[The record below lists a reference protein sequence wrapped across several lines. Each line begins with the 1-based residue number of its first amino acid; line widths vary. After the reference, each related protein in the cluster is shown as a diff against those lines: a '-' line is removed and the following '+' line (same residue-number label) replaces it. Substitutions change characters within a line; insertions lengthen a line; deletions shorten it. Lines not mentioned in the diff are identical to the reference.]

1 LTTIRISIYTNR
13 IWIVEIRLKMQDYR
27 EELQKNSHTQ
37 IGDKSPIT
45 QEVLQDV
52 VVEIKFLATSWLD
65 DFEKEMFE
73 GKTIDEL
80 LNQRSY
86 D

>member
-1 LTTIRISIYTNR
+1 
-13 IWIVEIRLKMQDYR
+13 MQDYR
-27 EELQKNSHTQ
+27 EELQKNSHTSK
-37 IGDKSPIT
+37 GEKSPIP
-45 QEVLQDV
+45 QEILGES

-80 LNQRSY
+80 LNQRRY

>member
-1 LTTIRISIYTNR
+1 
-13 IWIVEIRLKMQDYR
+13 M
-27 EELQKNSHTQ
+27 KNSHELDNNPNTYT
-37 IGDKSPIT
+37 GENSPIP
-45 QEVLQDV
+45 QEILQDS

-73 GKTIDEL
+73 GKTLDEL
-80 LNQRSY
+80 LNQLNY

>member
-1 LTTIRISIYTNR
+1 
-13 IWIVEIRLKMQDYR
+13 M
-27 EELQKNSHTQ
+27 KNSRLLVDNSHSQ
-37 IGDKSPIT
+37 SRENSQIT
-45 QEVLQDV
+45 QEVLHDA

-73 GKTIDEL
+73 GKTLDEL
-80 LNQRSY
+80 LNQRNY

>member
-1 LTTIRISIYTNR
+1 
-13 IWIVEIRLKMQDYR
+13 M
-27 EELQKNSHTQ
+27 KNSRELDNNSNTNT
-37 IGDKSPIT
+37 GENSPIP
-45 QEVLQDV
+45 QEILQDS

-73 GKTIDEL
+73 GKTINEL
-80 LNQRSY
+80 LNQRNY